1 MGNTKQI
8 ETISI
13 EDLSLEDQIYE
24 LDTNEVYEAVKLA
37 MDRALGVK
45 SNPRKLNYARFR
57 AVAER
62 RLGIGCEPMTLKDI
76 AKEFGISQE
85 RTRQI
90 EQKTYALIRRT
101 KEGRELKAY
110 LGQRLDS

>member
-37 MDRALGVK
+37 MDR
-45 SNPRKLNYARFR
+45 
-57 AVAER
+57 
-62 RLGIGCEPMTLKDI
+62 D
-76 AKEFGISQE
+76 
-85 RTRQI
+85 
-90 EQKTYALIRRT
+90 
-101 KEGRELKAY
+101 
-110 LGQRLDS
+110 